1 MLKIGKTPFRNTEFI
16 YRGFEKVAEEINN
29 KFKFYTNYPS
39 KLGEMLVKGEIDI
52 APASSII
59 YAKFPGELLILPD
72 ISISARGKTNSILL
86 FSKLS
91 SLDDLD
97 GKTIALPFTSA
108 SSNALI
114 EIILKLRKI
123 DAKFIYNQEPDIEK
137 MLMSSDAG
145 LLIGDD
151 ALRAFSRENL
161 LLADLGEEWQKLTG
175 KSMVYALWL
184 VNKDTAQEKCK
195 EVREFSHQLS
205 RAREYACKNLD
216 IISRELASQISL
228 DREFLKNHLS
238 YLSYGLGNNEKE
250 GLLEYFKLAEKF
262 KIINKIPG
270 LEFFKN
276 VN

>member
-16 YRGFEKVAEEINN
+16 YYGFEKVAEEINN
-29 KFKFYTNYPS
+29 KFKVYTDYPS
-39 KLGEMLVKGEIDI
+39 KLGDMLVEGELDI
-52 APASSII
+52 APASSIT
-59 YAKFPGELLILPD
+59 YAKHPGKLLILPD
-72 ISISARGKTNSILL
+72 ISISAQGKTNSILL

-91 SLDDLD
+91 SLDDLH

-114 EIILKLRKI
+114 EIILKLKKI
-123 DAKFIYNQEPDIEK
+123 DVKFLYNQEPNIEK
-137 MLMSSDAG
+137 MLRTSDAG

-161 LLADLGEEWQKLTG
+161 LLADLGLEWQKLTG

-184 VNKDTAQEKCK
+184 VNKETAQQKYK
-195 EVREFSHQLS
+195 EIREFSVQLS
-205 RAREYACKNLD
+205 RAKKYAYKNID

-228 DREFLKNHLS
+228 DREFLKKHLS
-238 YLSYGLGNNEKE
+238 YLSYDLEDNEKE
-250 GLLEYFKLAEKF
+250 GLLEYFKLAKKF

-270 LEFFKN
+270 LEFFKI
-276 VN
+276 